1 MSTPETAMEQGYLAD
16 SGEKKA
22 TILERSDRAI
32 DCVMRTI
39 IIVITIMASCTMLI
53 QVISRYIFEVAIS
66 GLDEITGHTAVW
78 LYLMGAAYGSYDRSQ
93 IKAEMIHLL
102 IKNQRILNV
111 VRAVS
116 TLIAAV
122 VAGYMVS
129 WSYGYIRWS
138 ILKHEVTPTL
148 QTPTVVFQVA
158 ILIGAVLM
166 VYYFIREALD
176 LLRQAFASEQAW
188 KSRR

>member
-1 MSTPETAMEQGYLAD
+1 MTTPETAMERSYLTD
-16 SGEKKA
+16 SDEKA
-22 TILERSDRAI
+22 TILERSDKAVDYI
-32 DCVMRTI
+32 MRTI
-39 IIVITIMASCTMLI
+39 IIVITIMASCTMLL
-53 QVISRYIFEVAIS
+53 QVIARYIFEVAIS

-93 IKAEMIHLL
+93 IKAEMIHLV
-102 IKNQRILNV
+102 IKNQRILNI

-116 TLIAAV
+116 TLIGAI
-122 VAGYMVS
+122 VAGYMVT

-148 QTPTVVFQVA
+148 QTPTVIFQVA

-166 VYYFIREALD
+166 VYYFVREALD
-176 LLRQAFASEQAW
+176 LFRQAFGSEQA
-188 KSRR
+188 SE